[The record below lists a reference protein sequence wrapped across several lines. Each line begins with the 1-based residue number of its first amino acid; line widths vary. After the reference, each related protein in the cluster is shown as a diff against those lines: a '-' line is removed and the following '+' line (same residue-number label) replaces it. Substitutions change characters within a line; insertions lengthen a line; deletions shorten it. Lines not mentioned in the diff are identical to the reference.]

1 MITEKTPVNDGKG
14 LYDNAGLCDT
24 LLVDLNMLQRL
35 LIDNQFVAFS
45 EKIVSMSQRI
55 VNLKK
60 GILEDGESM
69 KAKVEDLKL
78 MNDQL
83 LKELNERDGIKNGN
97 H

>member
-69 KAKVEDLKL
+69 KAKIEDLKL
-78 MNDQL
+78 MIDQL
-83 LKELNERDGIKNGN
+83 QKELNERDGIKNGN